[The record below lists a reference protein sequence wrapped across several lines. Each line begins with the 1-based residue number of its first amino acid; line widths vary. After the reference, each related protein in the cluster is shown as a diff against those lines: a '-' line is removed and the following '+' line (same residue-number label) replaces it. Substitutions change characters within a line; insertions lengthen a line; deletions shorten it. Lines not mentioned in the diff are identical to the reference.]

1 MAYVAFSPF
10 FLSERLRELGEVG
23 VGCSGGCQR
32 IDESNRPVLSESEDR
47 VESYPDCCLK

>member
-1 MAYVAFSPF
+1 MAHVAFSPF
-10 FLSERLRELGEVG
+10 FLLERLREALVVG

-47 VESYPDCCLK
+47 VESYPDC